1 MLFPSCIINHFPRI
15 VNYSFA
21 DIRYIILSFTEPD
34 MKKFLPILGAALFAL
49 LPLSA
54 CGGSDGMTTVKVNEV
69 THSVFYAPMYLAE
82 SLGYFEEE
90 NIRIELT
97 NGGGADAVM
106 ASVLSGDADIG
117 FCGPE
122 AAIYVLLG
130 GSQDVPT
137 VIGQLTKRDGSFL
150 VSRTDEPDFQWED
163 LKGKEILAGRKGGV
177 PAMTF
182 EYILKEHGFTDD
194 EINLNFDVAF
204 NLMTGAF
211 EAGTADYCTMFE
223 PTASEYQAAGKGY
236 IVASVGVAGGEV
248 PYTCYIARQSW
259 LKKNEETAEGFLRAL
274 LKGVHFA
281 QTQDAAAIAEHLY
294 KQFPSTSYE
303 SLTTSITSYQGIDAW
318 VTDMAMT
325 EESFERLQDIIESAG
340 ELPQRAEFSALVDNS
355 YVTRLYE
362 SLYE

>member
-1 MLFPSCIINHFPRI
+1 
-15 VNYSFA
+15 
-21 DIRYIILSFTEPD
+21 
-34 MKKFLPILGAALFAL
+34 MKKLLATLGAAVFAL

-54 CGGSDGMTTVKVNEV
+54 CAGNDDGLTTVKVNEV
-69 THSVFYAPMYLAE
+69 THSVFYAPMYLADT
-82 SLGYFEEE
+82 LGYFEEE
-90 NIRIELT
+90 GIRIELT

-106 ASVLSGDADIG
+106 AAVLSGDADVG

-137 VIGQLTKRDGSFL
+137 VFGQLTKRDGSFL
-150 VSRTDEPDFQWED
+150 VSRNDEPDFQWED

-182 EYILKEHGFTDD
+182 EYILKEHGFTAADID
-194 EINLNFDVAF
+194 LNFDVAF

-236 IVASVGVAGGEV
+236 IVAAVGEAGGEV
-248 PYTCYIARQSW
+248 PYTSYIAKRSW
-259 LKKNEETAEGFLRAL
+259 LENNEETAKGFLRAL
-274 LKGVHFA
+274 LRGVAYA
-281 QTQDAAAIAEHLY
+281 QSEEFSVIGEQLTEH
-294 KQFPSTSYE
+294 FPSTSAASLATSVE
-303 SLTTSITSYQGIDAW
+303 SYRKIDAW

-325 EESFERLQDIIESAG
+325 EASFERLQDIIESAG
-340 ELPQRAEFSALVDNS
+340 ELERRADFDDLVDNS
-355 YVTRLYE
+355 YVKEVFAQLG
-362 SLYE
+362 